1 MAWDVLVADYGM
13 DQYYGGPFD
22 LEERLEALR
31 DVGYRGL
38 ERLTAATEAD
48 ALAAAAV
55 FHRMGMTF
63 ATVRAPSTT
72 LSIRWT
78 AAFGRR
84 YVWAAVSGRDH
95 ETFCRQVNAQ
105 AEACERHGVLVAV
118 HNHMAT
124 PVESHEE
131 TVRFLDLCPRA
142 GLILD
147 TAHLAAVGGDPV
159 DVVRRFGDRIVM
171 VHFKD
176 WLQVREEGATTRSRP
191 PWTASL
197 APGARGGRLPRTR
210 SLHLPRWGQ
219 HRVGQRCGC
228 GRSALYRVRGPSG
241 CRAGHAPSGSDR

>member
-13 DQYYGGPFD
+13 DQYYGGSFD

-48 ALAAAAV
+48 ALAGAAA

-78 AAFGRR
+78 AAFGRQ

-105 AEACERHGVLVAV
+105 AEACGRHGVLVAV

-124 PVESHEE
+124 PVESYEE
-131 TVRFLDLCPRA
+131 TVRFLDLCPKA

-176 WLQVREEGATTRSRP
+176 WLQVREEGAYHERGHFTYLGGGNIGLDNAAVVDALLSIGYEGPVAVEQDTHFRDPIDDLRVSIAYLR
-191 PWTASL
+191 A
-197 APGARGGRLPRTR
+197 AGA
-210 SLHLPRWGQ
+210 
-219 HRVGQRCGC
+219 
-228 GRSALYRVRGPSG
+228 
-241 CRAGHAPSGSDR
+241 